1 MENKEHIDIAIL
13 VVIATMGV
21 TVLIFFIIFI
31 VLLYQKRMLAN
42 KTAMA
47 NAEREHKEELLRT
60 SLEIAEK
67 ERQRIAANLHDDI
80 GITLN
85 VVKINLKRFEKNI
98 DKRDIVEEIVNE
110 SNQMIDRSLET
121 VRAIHN
127 DIVPVTLLKLGL
139 IRAIMEICRQL
150 EKSLSL
156 DLHLS
161 TEDYIFNDKDREL
174 QLYRLIK
181 EVLNN
186 TVRHGKPQFIEINIQ
201 RSENTLIVIIL
212 HDGIGITTEQVK
224 EFAKKS
230 TGIGLRSILNRSGLL
245 NADLQFSFISAERS
259 QVLIR
264 CLIE

>member
-1 MENKEHIDIAIL
+1 
-13 VVIATMGV
+13 MGV

-31 VLLYQKRMLAN
+31 VLLYQKRMLAS

-98 DKRDIVEEIVNE
+98 DKRDIVEEIVTE

-121 VRAIHN
+121 VRAIYN
-127 DIVPVTLLKLGL
+127 DIVPVTLVKLGL

-161 TEDYIFNDKDREL
+161 TQEFVFNDKQREL

-186 TVRHGKPQFIEINIQ
+186 TVRHGKPRFIEINIE
-201 RSENTLIVIIL
+201 RAEDNLIVIIL

-224 EFAKKS
+224 DLAKKS

-245 NADLQFSFISAERS
+245 NADLGFSIISAERS

-264 CLIE
+264 CKIE

>member
-1 MENKEHIDIAIL
+1 
-13 VVIATMGV
+13 MGV
-21 TVLIFFIIFI
+21 MVLIFFIIFI

-42 KTAMA
+42 KTDMA

-98 DKRDIVEEIVNE
+98 DKKYVVQEIVTE
-110 SNQMIDRSLET
+110 SNQMIDKSLET
-121 VRAIHN
+121 VRAIYN
-127 DIVPVTLLKLGL
+127 DIVPVTLMKLGL

-150 EKSLSL
+150 EKSMPL

-161 TEDYIFNDKDREL
+161 THEYTFRDKNTEI

-186 TVRHGKPQFIEINIQ
+186 TVRHGKPQFIEINIE
-201 RSENTLIVIIL
+201 RIEDNLIVIIL
-212 HDGIGITTEQVK
+212 HDGIGITTEEVK
-224 EFAKKS
+224 ELAKKS

-245 NADLQFSFISAERS
+245 NADMEFSVISAERS

-264 CLIE
+264 CKIE